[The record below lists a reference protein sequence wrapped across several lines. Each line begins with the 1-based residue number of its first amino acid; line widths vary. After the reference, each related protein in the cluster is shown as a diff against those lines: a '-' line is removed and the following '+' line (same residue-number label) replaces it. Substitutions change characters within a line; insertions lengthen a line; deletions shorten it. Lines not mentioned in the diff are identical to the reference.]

1 MILTQLEE
9 FYYLIQNSV
18 DPIVIIAKTAV
29 ISLLLFYS
37 LRHLFIGN
45 LFRMVKKLD
54 KDLNKSV
61 RKNFFR
67 QSWIGWIFFLIGLAI
82 LEILSLQAN
91 WLIAYMNF
99 YVWVVIVLLLFFIG
113 IYFHLYVFT
122 RVIIKVIQKRIDM
135 GKN

>member
-67 QSWIGWIFFLIGLAI
+67 QSWIGWIFFLMGLAI
-82 LEILSLQAN
+82 LEILFLRAN
-91 WLIAYMNF
+91 WVIPYMNF
-99 YVWVVIVLLLFFIG
+99 YVWVVIVLLLFFRG

>member
-67 QSWIGWIFFLIGLAI
+67 QSWIGWIFFLMGLAI
-82 LEILSLQAN
+82 LEILFLQAN
-91 WLIAYMNF
+91 WLIPYMNF

>member
-67 QSWIGWIFFLIGLAI
+67 QSWIGWIFFLMGLAI
-82 LEILSLQAN
+82 LEILFLRAN
-91 WLIAYMNF
+91 WVIPYMNF
-99 YVWVVIVLLLFFIG
+99 YVWVVIVLLLFICL
-113 IYFHLYVFT
+113 H
-122 RVIIKVIQKRIDM
+122 Q
-135 GKN
+135 